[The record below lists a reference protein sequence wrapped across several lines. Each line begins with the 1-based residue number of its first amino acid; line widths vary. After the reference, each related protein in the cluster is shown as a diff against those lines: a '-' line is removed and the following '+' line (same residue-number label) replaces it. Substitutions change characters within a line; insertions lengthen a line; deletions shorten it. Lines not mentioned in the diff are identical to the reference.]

1 MDSGQTQQEGQ
12 TQQMPTQPA
21 LSISDAVD
29 RPRLVSVVFDA
40 DSVDV
45 EDITPYADAPSDVQL
60 EILAVRRMVG
70 SLLSARE
77 EMDAMAD
84 IHEADAEEAESKVE
98 SDERLT
104 PIQRKH
110 TAAQARRS
118 HIMADRCRVQKRQN
132 ELEIMAHLARKQ
144 G

>member
-1 MDSGQTQQEGQ
+1 
-12 TQQMPTQPA
+12 
-21 LSISDAVD
+21 
-29 RPRLVSVVFDA
+29 VSVVFDA

-45 EDITPYADAPSDVQL
+45 EDITPYADAPSNVQL

-70 SLLSARE
+70 ALLSARE

-84 IHEADAEEAESKVE
+84 IHEADAEDVESKLE
-98 SDERLT
+98 SDELT
-104 PIQRKH
+104 PVQRKRA
-110 TAAQARRS
+110 AAQARRS
-118 HIMADRCRVQKRQN
+118 HIMAERCRFQKRQN

>member
-1 MDSGQTQQEGQ
+1 
-12 TQQMPTQPA
+12 
-21 LSISDAVD
+21 
-29 RPRLVSVVFDA
+29 VSVAFDA
-40 DSVDV
+40 DSIDV
-45 EDITPYADAPSDVQL
+45 EDITPFADAPSDVQL
-60 EILAVRRMVG
+60 EILAVRRTVG

-104 PIQRKH
+104 PIQRKA

-118 HIMADRCRVQKRQN
+118 HIMADRCRFQKRQN

>member
-1 MDSGQTQQEGQ
+1 M
-12 TQQMPTQPA
+12 QQMPTRPD
-21 LSISDAVD
+21 LSISDAVE
-29 RPRLVSVVFDA
+29 RPRLVSVAFDV

-60 EILAVRRMVG
+60 EILAVRRTVG
-70 SLLSARE
+70 SLLSARD

-104 PIQRKH
+104 PIQRKA

-118 HIMADRCRVQKRQN
+118 HIMADRCRFQKRQN